1 MKTTAYLRNLA
12 TGQRLELP
20 DDPLVLGRERAMGLY
35 LDDEKVSRRHC
46 QIRRSDDGFHVEDLG
61 SLNGTFVNAERV
73 KERRLVHGDTLRA
86 GDSTF
91 LFFHE
96 GTQSLLTED
105 STHVFEDMHP
115 GAAGGSASLP
125 ATAILES
132 AQSRGDPFSR
142 FYVFT
147 QGLQGILDRDKL
159 MQRAAELLCRL
170 LEADR
175 VAWCE
180 CIGTTD
186 IDLRHSARRPDAP
199 AEAGRR
205 ISRNLILQAAQ
216 RQCSLLEKKVGL
228 GYGSALALPVV
239 FHGEV
244 PEIFYVAREAQQ
256 EPFTEADLHIA
267 SAMVAQLSVS
277 LGVVELA
284 RKLTDSVE
292 FNDSIQNSL
301 PSGLVIISTNGV
313 IRRVNPSA
321 AAIVGNPSHQMIGQP
336 IGNFPGIHTLEGYL
350 VETCLSGRALERV
363 ETVLETESGQSV
375 PVLLTC
381 TPIVDLRGA
390 IIGAAANFRNM
401 SDMKALGDQV
411 RRGQQLAALGE
422 MAAGIAHEI
431 RNPLNSIRGFAE
443 LLGEKEGAS
452 PSTTEYVGI
461 IVSEVDRIN
470 RLVQDL
476 LEMARETTFTTEMI
490 VALTLGQSL
499 GQRAKMQAE
508 QLGAGFT
515 MRIEVDSGVQVKANA
530 DKISQVVDNL
540 VRNACEATEGGE
552 GSVTFSATEAPHPD
566 MPRGALRLSITDT
579 GCGMSAD
586 IVSKIFNPFFSTKD
600 NGTGLGLS
608 ICEKIM
614 RQMEGRITVEST
626 EGKGST
632 FSVWIPLAEGA

>member
-46 QIRRSDDGFHVEDLG
+46 QICRADDGFHVEDLG
-61 SLNGTFVNAERV
+61 SLNGTFVNADKV
-73 KERRLVHGDTLRA
+73 QNRRLIHGDTLRV

-96 GTQSLLTED
+96 GTQSLLTEE
-105 STHVFEDMHP
+105 TAHVFEDLHP
-115 GAAGGSASLP
+115 GSAGASASLP

-132 AQSRGDPFSR
+132 ARNREDPFSK
-142 FYVFT
+142 FYVYT

-159 MQRAAELLCRL
+159 MQRSAELLCRL

-205 ISRNLILQAAQ
+205 LSRNLILQAAQ
-216 RQCSLLEKKVGL
+216 KQCSLLEKKVGL
-228 GYGSALALPVV
+228 GYGSALVLPVV

-244 PEIFYVAREAQQ
+244 PEVFYVARDAQQ
-256 EPFTEADLHIA
+256 KPFSEDDLHIA

-321 AAIVGNPSHQMIGQP
+321 AGIVGLPPHQMMGQP
-336 IGNFPGIHTLEGYL
+336 IGNFPGLHTLEGYL
-350 VETCLSGRALERV
+350 VETCLSGKPLERV
-363 ETVLETESGQSV
+363 ETVIETESGQSV
-375 PVLLTC
+375 PILLTC

-443 LLGEKEGAS
+443 LLGEQEGAG
-452 PSTTEYVGI
+452 PSTAEYVGI

-476 LEMARETTFTTEMI
+476 LEMARETTFTTETE
-490 VALTLGQSL
+490 VAQALAQSL
-499 GQRAKMQAE
+499 GKRARMQGE
-508 QLGAGFT
+508 TLGAT
-515 MRIEVDSGVQVKANA
+515 MAVNVAVDDGLKVKVNV
-530 DKISQVVDNL
+530 DKLTQVVDNL
-540 VRNACEATEGGE
+540 VRNACEAIEGGE
-552 GSVTFSATEAPHPD
+552 GSVTFSAGESPHPD
-566 MPRGALRLSITDT
+566 MPRGALKLAVSDT

-608 ICEKIM
+608 ICEKIL
-614 RQMEGRITVEST
+614 RQMECRITVEST
-626 EGKGST
+626 EGQGSC
-632 FSVWIPLAEGA
+632 FSVWIPLAESS